1 MKTTRQKEYHKERV
15 ADVFKTTLISLGVIC
30 AIVGLGALAA
40 KSCKKCEEEQRIADS
55 IFRADSIR
63 EADSLAAV
71 QAAIQQT
78 VRKDTVVYNP
88 KVCYVNGEENISK
101 VKHI

>member
-1 MKTTRQKEYHKERV
+1 MKTTRQKKYHKEAV
-15 ADVFKTTLISLGVIC
+15 ANFFKIILISLVVIG
-30 AIVGLGALAA
+30 AIVGLATLAV

-63 EADSLAAV
+63 EADSLAA
-71 QAAIQQT
+71 IQRT
-78 VRKDTVVYNP
+78 VIKDTVIYNS
-88 KVCYVNGEENISK
+88 KVCYINGEENISK

>member
-1 MKTTRQKEYHKERV
+1 MKTTRQKEYCKERV
-15 ADVFKTTLISLGVIC
+15 ADVFKITLITIGVIT
-30 AIVGLGALAA
+30 AIVGLGVLAA
-40 KSCKKCEEEQRIADS
+40 KSCKKCEEEQRVADS

-63 EADSLAAV
+63 EADSLAA
-71 QAAIQQT
+71 IQRT

-88 KVCYVNGEENISK
+88 KVCYINGEENVSK

>member
-1 MKTTRQKEYHKERV
+1 MKTTRQKKYHKEKIT
-15 ADVFKTTLISLGVIC
+15 DFFKVMLISLGVVFAVI
-30 AIVGLGALAA
+30 GLGTVAA

-63 EADSLAAV
+63 EADSLAA
-71 QAAIQQT
+71 IQRT
-78 VRKDTVVYNP
+78 VKKDTVVYNP
-88 KVCYVNGEENISK
+88 KVCYINGEENISK

>member
-1 MKTTRQKEYHKERV
+1 MKTTRQKKYHKERV
-15 ADVFKTTLISLGVIC
+15 TDFFKVILISLGIVA
-30 AIVGLGALAA
+30 AIIGLGALAA

-63 EADSLAAV
+63 EADSLAA
-71 QAAIQQT
+71 IQRT

-88 KVCYVNGEENISK
+88 KVCYINGEENVPKI
-101 VKHI
+101 KHI